1 MRPRANATRMI
12 AAVAAVV
19 VLLMALAQVA
29 GWPAAAQVSGNSY
42 TNPTYGYSLTWDDT
56 VWTVDTN
63 GTGDLTLTAG
73 DVSVT
78 LQSGQFYSGDATA
91 CRDDLL
97 QKLPGADNVESVR
110 PYNGGEGISG
120 ESNGRAFA
128 TSQVQL
134 SGSDGGQSQVVET
147 IDCRTLVD
155 GEAVL
160 AIISTA
166 PVSQFDAAYATIQTL
181 LGTLSI
187 PAFASANDVEGV
199 SGSTYT
205 DPTYGFQIAWDS
217 SIWSYTRPV
226 GGVLG
231 LNDTQSVVNFD
242 TPQEFAGDLGACI
255 GGTRQTI
262 QANPAL
268 QQLADLTINGAPV
281 RGSDQSGWSYAAY
294 SADYGGAT
302 RFVEVR
308 CATIGDGDTVL
319 RAVFTGPADAYAA
332 EADRADP
339 VFASLRLAGQAAAP
353 GAATPG
359 SAMPN
364 AATPNAAT
372 PGAATPNAAPSL
384 GATPAA
390 TTAPAASPSPA
401 VTATMTAPQT
411 STTAPPQTPTTTNT
425 PMPTEMASATTV
437 PTETATL
444 APTSTATATV
454 PSTATATTAP
464 PVATATTPATATTA
478 PPTAMATGAPT
489 ASATNMTTA
498 SPSAASQ
505 APILPATQA
514 PPPSAATTPSPTASA
529 QVPASPEAGTVA
541 AGADGYAAA
550 DRSWSIQWDG
560 ATWTAADAY
569 SRPDTEL
576 ALGTDASVFTFA
588 TASLPTGNLADA
600 ADRLA
605 TDDVVAAGTSLR
617 DVHPVAPPSTGGIA
631 GATGVAYRFVTQ
643 SGAQVVESVV
653 LVPLNNG
660 RVLVIHVYSTPDGY
674 AADGPA
680 IATLLANLAIT
691 G

>member
-29 GWPAAAQVSGNSY
+29 GWPAVAQVSGNSY

-73 DVSVT
+73 DLSVT

-205 DPTYGFQIAWDS
+205 DPTYGFQIAWDP

-268 QQLADLTINGAPV
+268 QQLADLTINGDPV

-339 VFASLRLAGQAAAP
+339 VFASLRLAGQAATP

-372 PGAATPNAAPSL
+372 PNVAPSL

-425 PMPTEMASATTV
+425 PVPTETASATTV
-437 PTETATL
+437 STETATL

-454 PSTATATTAP
+454 PSTATAA
-464 PVATATTPATATTA
+464 VIVTTPATATTA
-478 PPTAMATGAPT
+478 PPTATATGAPT
-489 ASATNMTTA
+489 ASATNMTMA

-529 QVPASPEAGTVA
+529 QAPASPEAGTVA
-541 AGADGYAAA
+541 AGANGYAAV

-576 ALGTDASVFTFA
+576 ALGTDASVVTFA
-588 TASLPTGNLADA
+588 TASLPIGNLADA

-643 SGAQVVESVV
+643 SGAQVVESVL